1 MDGHSSRTNFAWA
14 QSSLLAIFALSG
26 FTGLVY
32 ESIWSHY
39 LKLFL
44 GHAAYAQTLVLAIF
58 MGGMAIGSAMVSRG
72 SARLKRPLLAYAI
85 VELLIGI
92 LALCFDRQF
101 RAVVAWSFESVIP
114 ALSSG
119 VSLQAL
125 RWSVASLLLLPQSVL
140 LGATFPLIGA
150 GLIRSSPARSGE
162 LIGLLYFSN
171 CLGATAGVL
180 TSGFYLIARFG
191 LPGTILTAGA
201 LNLLIAFIAWY
212 LSRKID
218 QPPML
223 QAGRTSAVP
232 DPDVTWL
239 ISASVVTGL
248 ASFLYEIAWI
258 RMLSLVLGSATH
270 SFELMLAAFIA
281 GLAAGGLWIRRRID
295 GIDDPMQFLSRV
307 LLAISAL
314 AALTVA
320 GYYYTFDVIAWARS
334 AFSPTE
340 AGYLGFNFVS
350 QVLAMAMMVPVTF
363 LAGTTLPLITH
374 ILLRRSGGES
384 SIGRV
389 YAWNTFGCI
398 AGVMLGVHWL
408 LPAAGVKGVILT
420 GAIATFALA
429 ITGLLRSR
437 ARLQPLATR
446 VLAAGAIVILC
457 WIVVGV
463 RPDPYRMVSA
473 VYRTGLT
480 HAPPESEVN
489 YLRDGKTATIS
500 LLSIGGVTTIATNGK
515 PDAAIQV
522 GGGKP
527 APDEITMIM
536 AAALPLS
543 LHRAP
548 SKVANIGFGSGL
560 TSAVLLKSDAVK
572 SLTSIEIEP
581 FMVEAAR
588 QGYGQRVAGVFDDS
602 RSKIVIE
609 DAKSFFAGSH
619 TRFDVIVSEPS
630 NPWVSGVATL
640 FSDEF
645 YGQITGYLADDGLL
659 VQWLQ
664 IYETDIDVVVSILK
678 ALSPHFTDY
687 QVFNVDDS
695 DIIVVASRGHE
706 LGDPNPKIFD
716 NAALREELRRAGITG
731 LEDLTSRRLGNKKL
745 LDPFLHASRAPL
757 NSDYFPFVDQNA
769 AKFRFMNRNA
779 LPLIELTMLPVPVLE
794 LALPNW
800 PTAPPGPPPEF
811 GQGYR
816 EVLASRA
823 KVVATSFATG
833 TVNDLPPTLAASAN
847 MLNVEAEAC
856 RDPGNRRAWVAAVV
870 ELSGQTSSY
879 LPYSDLLP
887 MWRAIQ
893 SSGCYM
899 SATPAE
905 RVWPDFLHA
914 VARRDRP
921 EIARLGT
928 ELLQQ
933 QMVRAQSD
941 QAGLV
946 LAAVAASMYGSGRLE
961 AAGDFIRTWSP
972 LLGDRDPYALALRI
986 LAAAALA
993 G

>member
-1 MDGHSSRTNFAWA
+1 MDDHRSRKDFAWA
-14 QSSLLAIFALSG
+14 QSSLLAVFAFSG
-26 FTGLVY
+26 FTGLIY

-58 MGGMAIGSAMVSRG
+58 MGGMAIGSAMASRR
-72 SARLKRPLLAYAI
+72 SARFKQPLQAYAI
-85 VELLIGI
+85 VELLIGV
-92 LALCFDRQF
+92 LALCFDREF
-101 RAVVAWSFESVIP
+101 RAVIDWSFESVIP

-119 VSLQAL
+119 ASLQAFK
-125 RWSVASLLLLPQSVL
+125 WSVASLLLLPQSVL

-162 LIGLLYFSN
+162 LLGLLYFSN

-180 TSGFYLIARFG
+180 TSGFFLISRFG
-191 LPGTILTAGA
+191 LPGTILTAGT
-201 LNLLIAFIAWY
+201 LNLLVAFIAWA
-212 LSRKID
+212 LSKKID
-218 QPPML
+218 QRPMA
-223 QAGRTSAVP
+223 QADSTSTVP
-232 DPDVTWL
+232 APDVAWL

-270 SFELMLAAFIA
+270 SFELMLAAFIG

-295 GIDDPMQFLSRV
+295 GIDDPMHFLARV

-340 AGYLGFNFVS
+340 AGYLGFNVVS
-350 QVLAMAMMVPVTF
+350 QVLAMALMVPVTF

-374 ILLRRSGGES
+374 ILLRRGGGERS
-384 SIGRV
+384 VGRV

-398 AGVMLGVHWL
+398 AGVILGVHWL
-408 LPAAGVKGVILT
+408 LPAAGVKGAILT

-429 ITGLLRSR
+429 ITGLLRSG

-480 HAPPESEVN
+480 SAPPESKVN

-581 FMVEAAR
+581 FMVDAAR
-588 QGYGQRVAGVFDDS
+588 
-602 RSKIVIE
+602 
-609 DAKSFFAGSH
+609 
-619 TRFDVIVSEPS
+619 
-630 NPWVSGVATL
+630 
-640 FSDEF
+640 
-645 YGQITGYLADDGLL
+645 
-659 VQWLQ
+659 
-664 IYETDIDVVVSILK
+664 
-678 ALSPHFTDY
+678 
-687 QVFNVDDS
+687 
-695 DIIVVASRGHE
+695 
-706 LGDPNPKIFD
+706 
-716 NAALREELRRAGITG
+716 LR
-731 LEDLTSRRLGNKKL
+731 
-745 LDPFLHASRAPL
+745 
-757 NSDYFPFVDQNA
+757 
-769 AKFRFMNRNA
+769 
-779 LPLIELTMLPVPVLE
+779 
-794 LALPNW
+794 
-800 PTAPPGPPPEF
+800 
-811 GQGYR
+811 
-816 EVLASRA
+816 
-823 KVVATSFATG
+823 
-833 TVNDLPPTLAASAN
+833 
-847 MLNVEAEAC
+847 
-856 RDPGNRRAWVAAVV
+856 
-870 ELSGQTSSY
+870 
-879 LPYSDLLP
+879 
-887 MWRAIQ
+887 
-893 SSGCYM
+893 
-899 SATPAE
+899 
-905 RVWPDFLHA
+905 
-914 VARRDRP
+914 
-921 EIARLGT
+921 
-928 ELLQQ
+928 
-933 QMVRAQSD
+933 
-941 QAGLV
+941 
-946 LAAVAASMYGSGRLE
+946 
-961 AAGDFIRTWSP
+961 
-972 LLGDRDPYALALRI
+972 
-986 LAAAALA
+986 
-993 G
+993 